1 MKQSTDAQ
9 APAALNNDDA
19 APAVSSDRETE
30 IAQQISEA
38 LDAILAYAY
47 TLDQDLPMVQKWP
60 AFPPRPAQ
68 AERRGLN
75 VFENNRLSKQL
86 GQRHGSRITWKDQL

>member
-1 MKQSTDAQ
+1 MKRSTDTQ
-9 APAALNNDDA
+9 TPAASNNSDA
-19 APAVSSDRETE
+19 ASAAPSDRETE
-30 IAQQISEA
+30 IAQEISEA

-60 AFPPRPAQ
+60 AYPQRPAE
-68 AERRGLN
+68 AERRGLD

-86 GQRHGSRITWKDQL
+86 GQRHGSRIAWKDQL